1 MIRLPLRRL
10 FSTLVVVSLVFS
22 ASPAAADDT
31 EPTITFFGGGFG
43 HGIGMSQYGALGRA
57 EAGDLYEEI
66 LAFYYD
72 GTTIGSTSDFAAFDP
87 VDDVNV
93 HISTRSS
100 VSVSQPILDGVPQAG
115 WEVELAADGV
125 PFATATSNVVAS
137 YSGGTWSAIV
147 RDSADGT
154 ELCDASC
161 EGAVLTFE
169 VIADGTHV
177 VLEDPISFDNIGNP
191 TNGASGWFA
200 GGKIELHPAA
210 PNIGCGSGDQFCV
223 IHGDLTF
230 EEYLY
235 GIAEIPVSWHEEA
248 QKAQAVAARSYA
260 ASRIVARE
268 RQKPW
273 DVLSTTADQYYA
285 GQVKMLTEGCG
296 NWCPAVEST
305 AGEVAVYT
313 HEDGDTVAE
322 TFYSASNGG
331 YTAEPPDVW
340 ASGTTRSYLLAN
352 PDPFDGNEA
361 NPYAAREYTYTVADV
376 SRWLNN
382 YVDPITGDQL
392 HVGNLRAIDID
403 APPSG
408 RVSFAPVTLVGS
420 EKTAVLEDFYSG
432 NTLREGPYGF
442 RLYAALKAGCEGDA
456 GCTPLRST
464 NFSVLEFIS
473 FTDVA
478 FDDYFCVPVRWMAIE
493 GLTTGVSPNLFGA
506 DQTNTRGQ
514 LATFLWRFAGEP
526 NPAAPSGFDDVPEG
540 AYFEDPVAW
549 MKALGI
555 TTGTSA
561 TEFSP
566 DDTVTRGEAATF
578 LWRFAGEPSSA
589 QQHEFTDVPESRYFT
604 EAVRWMVEFGIT
616 TGTSPTTFAPDG
628 PLKRA
633 QIATFVWRLA
643 GQPDAFADGI
653 ELPLAMRDLS

>member
-10 FSTLVVVSLVFS
+10 FSTLVIVSLVFS

-57 EAGDLYEEI
+57 EDSHPYEEI

-87 VDDVNV
+87 VDDVDV

-100 VSVSQPILDGVPQAG
+100 VSVSQPILDEVPQVG
-115 WEVELAADGV
+115 WEVQLAADGELL
-125 PFATATSNVVAS
+125 PATATSNVVAT
-137 YSGGTWSAIV
+137 YSGGTWSAIANEV
-147 RDSADGT
+147 
-154 ELCDASC
+154 ELCDTSC

-169 VIADGTHV
+169 VIEGTHV
-177 VLEDPISFDNIGNP
+177 VLEEPFSPYNNIGNP
-191 TNGASGWFA
+191 TDGVSGWFA
-200 GGKIELHPAA
+200 GGKIILHPAA
-210 PNIGCGSGDQFCV
+210 LPRGCGSGDQFCV

-235 GIAEIPVSWHEEA
+235 GIAEIPVSWPEEA

-260 ASRIVARE
+260 ASRIIARGDSNA
-268 RQKPW
+268 W
-273 DVLSTTADQYYA
+273 DILSTTADQYYA

-296 NWCPAVEST
+296 NWCPAVDLT
-305 AGEVAVYT
+305 AGEVAVYPGED
-313 HEDGDTVAE
+313 EDGDTVAE

-340 ASGTTRSYLLAN
+340 ASGTTRPYLLAN

-361 NPYAAREYTYTVADV
+361 NPYAAREYVYTVADV
-376 SRWLNN
+376 TRWLNN

-408 RVSFAPVTLVGS
+408 RVSFAAVTLVGS

-478 FDDYFCVPVRWMAIE
+478 FDDYFYVPVRWMAIE
-493 GLTTGVSPNLFGA
+493 GLTTGVSLNLFGA

-514 LATFLWRFAGEP
+514 LAAFLWRFAGEP
-526 NPAAPSGFDDVPEG
+526 TPAAPSGFDDVPED

-566 DDTVTRGEAATF
+566 GGTVTRGQAAAF
-578 LWRFAGEPSSA
+578 L
-589 QQHEFTDVPESRYFT
+589 
-604 EAVRWMVEFGIT
+604 
-616 TGTSPTTFAPDG
+616 
-628 PLKRA
+628 
-633 QIATFVWRLA
+633 WRLA